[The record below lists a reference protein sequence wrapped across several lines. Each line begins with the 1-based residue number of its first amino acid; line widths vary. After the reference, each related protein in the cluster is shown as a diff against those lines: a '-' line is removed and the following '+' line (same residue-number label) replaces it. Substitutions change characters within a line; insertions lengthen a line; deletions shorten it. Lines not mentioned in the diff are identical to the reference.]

1 VIAHIVNGPVPPK
14 FSPGA
19 LADQWSFDPFVLV
32 LVGAAGLLYWMG
44 LRRLRNGPPFPAS
57 RPAAFYS
64 GLAVVLVALVS
75 PIDTYAGV
83 SFSDHMIQHSL
94 LTLLAAP
101 LVALGAPVTLALR
114 TVSASAR
121 KRFLIPA
128 LHSRVARLL
137 SHPVFAWSL
146 FAVVQYVTHFTP
158 FYNAALESDGIHSL
172 EHALFLTAGL
182 VFWWPVVGLDPSPR
196 RFSHPARLLYLVLAM
211 PLEAF
216 LGVAIMSADTPL
228 YSHYGTLPPPWGGQ
242 AALLDQGNA
251 GSIMWIAGELTVLI
265 AGLLVA
271 GAWMRHTEA
280 RQRRIEAEMDR
291 AAGLPSGLR
300 T

>member
-14 FSPGA
+14 FSADA
-19 LADQWSFDPFVLV
+19 LLDRWSFDPFVLV
-32 LVGAAGLLYWMG
+32 LVAAAGGLYWLG
-44 LRRLRNGPPFPAS
+44 LRRLRNGSSFPAS
-57 RPAAFYS
+57 RPAAFYG
-64 GLAVVLVALVS
+64 GLAVVLLALVT
-75 PIDTYAGV
+75 PIDAYADV
-83 SFSDHMIQHSL
+83 SFSDHMVQHSL

-101 LVALGAPVTLALR
+101 LLALGAPVTLALR
-114 TVSASAR
+114 TVSASTR
-121 KRFLIPA
+121 KRFILPA
-128 LHSRVARLL
+128 LHSGVARVL

-158 FYNAALESDGIHSL
+158 FYNAALENDAIHSL
-172 EHALFLTAGL
+172 EHGLYLTAGL
-182 VFWWPVVGLDPSPR
+182 IFWWPVVGLDPSPR
-196 RFSHPARLLYLVLAM
+196 RLSHPARLLYLVLAM

-228 YSHYGTLPPPWGGQ
+228 YLHYATLPAPWGGR

-271 GAWMRHTEA
+271 GAWMRHAEA

-291 AAGLPSGLR
+291 AAGISESR
-300 T
+300 I